1 MCRVKVVVV
10 KMIASK
16 ANQHH
21 YEHLLFG
28 CVTEGELQP
37 LLHRLRGL
45 CDYATTGGV
54 PFLEREVGYKIG
66 RDHFSGSFTS
76 LFFYFISIEAGNAI
90 TRVKV
95 RQSLDAP
102 EAPW

>member
-1 MCRVKVVVV
+1 MMSNK
-10 KMIASK
+10 AS
-16 ANQHH
+16 QHH

-28 CVTEGELQP
+28 CVTEVELQP

-54 PFLEREVGYKIG
+54 PFLDREVGYKIG
-66 RDHFSGSFTS
+66 RVTS
-76 LFFYFISIEAGNAI
+76 SWPSCASLTNGLFVFVEAGNAI

-95 RQSLDAP
+95 RQSLDDL